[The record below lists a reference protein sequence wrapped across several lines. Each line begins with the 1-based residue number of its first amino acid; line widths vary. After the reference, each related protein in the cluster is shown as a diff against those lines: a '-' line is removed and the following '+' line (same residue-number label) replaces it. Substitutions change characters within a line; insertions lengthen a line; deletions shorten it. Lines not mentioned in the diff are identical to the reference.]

1 MNQGL
6 ENSRASLSRRFLA
19 FFIDSAIAIVIFLL
33 SITALT
39 TFVKDY
45 SVQDTIYN
53 DKLLEHNLVTKS
65 VESNENVAWTVE
77 TFLVSEYA
85 SNGCKVE
92 KIEDIK
98 SISDEC
104 QKEFN
109 EFIAKNNENFKN
121 DLVAITAYDK
131 VLRYRV
137 IFYSSSAFLALFV
150 IQFVM
155 PLILKKGQ
163 TIGKKIMSIGLV
175 TRNKKELT
183 FVNLGLRFLVGFYLI
198 EFLPIVLNLAAAN
211 VYGLLLFSGLAIFVV
226 NLILVACTNK
236 QIVIHDFVSNTMV
249 VDFSEKKKLK
259 KLGGK

>member
-1 MNQGL
+1 
-6 ENSRASLSRRFLA
+6 
-19 FFIDSAIAIVIFLL
+19 
-33 SITALT
+33 
-39 TFVKDY
+39 
-45 SVQDTIYN
+45 
-53 DKLLEHNLVTKS
+53 
-65 VESNENVAWTVE
+65 
-77 TFLVSEYA
+77 
-85 SNGCKVE
+85 
-92 KIEDIK
+92 
-98 SISDEC
+98 
-104 QKEFN
+104 
-109 EFIAKNNENFKN
+109 
-121 DLVAITAYDK
+121 
-131 VLRYRV
+131 
-137 IFYSSSAFLALFV
+137 
-150 IQFVM
+150 M